1 MTYDYDKLLPSSG
14 ALEKSVSSEKILDLE
29 MKVNFRK
36 EHHFNNKQQLPITPE
51 SIKQNKEKKLVHKR
65 SQSDNF
71 ELTYNKNKVQ
81 SKTLKISSQKHKVA
95 SSKRKPILEEP
106 PLIQA
111 FFTYFCYTILRWFG
125 NLRELL
131 RKIGLEKRK
140 GAKDNNSQ
148 EFAPLF
154 SSFENFFMQN
164 FYMRGRD
171 CFNRPICSTPGAEI
185 ELVDRKSDD
194 YNWSFYNTGTTTK
207 VLNMGSYNYLG
218 FAENSGKCT
227 DAVTA
232 NINEQ
237 GVASCSARQELGTL
251 KIHIK
256 LEKIIAKFLNT
267 ESAIVFGMGFATNAV
282 NIPALV
288 DKKCLIMSDELNHTS
303 LILGSR
309 LSGAT
314 VKVFKHN
321 QPKDLE
327 AKLKAAII
335 EGHPVTKRPWKKVLI
350 VVEGIYSMEGTILNL
365 PEIIAIKKKYK
376 AYLYLDE
383 AHSIG
388 ALGVTGRG
396 ICEYWGVDTRNVDI
410 LMGTFS
416 KSFGAAGGYVA
427 ASNKIISYLKHKSH
441 AQSYASSMAPPVC
454 EQIISA
460 FSVIMDQDG
469 SNNGRNRIKQLKDNS
484 IYFRDKL
491 VKMGFIVYGDIHSP
505 IVPVMF
511 YLPTK
516 CLYFNRLMLEKGI
529 AVVSVGFPATNLIGG
544 RARFCMSASH
554 SREMLD
560 KALAAIDYCGGHG
573 TNSKISKYNPARSL
587 YEVNQ
592 LEKKQEAEY

>member
-1 MTYDYDKLLPSSG
+1 MTYDTMLPSSG
-14 ALEKSVSSEKILDLE
+14 ALEKSVSTEKILDLE
-29 MKVNFRK
+29 IKGNFQ
-36 EHHFNNKQQLPITPE
+36 FNKHTLPMTPE
-51 SIKQNKEKKLVHKR
+51 TSEKTKFVHKEKTLVHKR

-71 ELTYNKNKVQ
+71 EYNKSKAL
-81 SKTLKISSQKHKVA
+81 SKTIRISSQKHKTGQNKI
-95 SSKRKPILEEP
+95 SQKPILEEP

-111 FFTYFCYTILRWFG
+111 FFTYLCYTMFRWFG
-125 NLRELL
+125 NLRELM
-131 RKIGLEKRK
+131 RKIGLEKKK
-140 GAKDNNSQ
+140 GSQDNNS
-148 EFAPLF
+148 EDFAPLF
-154 SSFENFFMQN
+154 SNFENFFIRN
-164 FYMRGRD
+164 VYMRGRD
-171 CFNRPICSTPGAEI
+171 CFNRPICSPPGAEI
-185 ELVDRKSDD
+185 ELVDRKTDD
-194 YNWSFYNTGTTTK
+194 YNWTFQNTGTTTK

-227 DAVTA
+227 NAVTEH
-232 NINEQ
+232 IREV
-237 GVASCSARQELGTL
+237 GVASCSIRTELGTL
-251 KIHIK
+251 KGQVK
-256 LEKIIAKFLNT
+256 LEKIIANFLRT
-267 ESAIVFGMGFATNAV
+267 ESALVFGMGFATNAV

-365 PEIIAIKKKYK
+365 PEIVAIKKKYK

-396 ICEYWGVDTRNVDI
+396 ICEYWGVDTRNIDI

-416 KSFGAAGGYVA
+416 KSFAAAGGYVA
-427 ASNKIISYLKHKSH
+427 GNHKIISYLKHKSH
-441 AQSYASSMAPPVC
+441 AQSYASSISPPVC

-460 FSVIMDQDG
+460 FSVIMDLDG
-469 SNNGRNRIKQLKDNS
+469 SQNGKNRIKQLKENS

-491 VKMGFIVYGDIHSP
+491 VKMGFIVFGDPHSP

-516 CLYFNRLMLEKGI
+516 CVYFNRLMLEKFKI

-544 RARFCMSASH
+544 RVRFCMSASH
-554 SREMLD
+554 SRQMLD
-560 KALAAIDYCGGHG
+560 KTLEAIDYCGGDG
-573 TNSKISKYNPARSL
+573 TMSKISKYNPARSL
-587 YEVNQ
+587 EEVRQ
-592 LEKKQEAEY
+592 LDKIQEAA